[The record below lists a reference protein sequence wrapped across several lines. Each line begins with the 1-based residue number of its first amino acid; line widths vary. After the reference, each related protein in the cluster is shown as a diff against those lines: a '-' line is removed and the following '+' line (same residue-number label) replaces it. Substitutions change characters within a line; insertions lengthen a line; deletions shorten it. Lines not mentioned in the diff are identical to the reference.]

1 MKKSLADCQCF
12 ILHFDSKYDVEVFG
26 SITEIV
32 DYLKE
37 NFSVSGEIPKES
49 KKIIRLKVINA
60 IENYKDFTLHYEY
73 ESNHKYHRDF
83 FVSKHKM
90 KIECRLHS

>member
-12 ILHFDSKYDVEVFG
+12 VLHFDSKYDVEIFG
-26 SITEIV
+26 SISEIV
-32 DYLKE
+32 NYLKE
-37 NFSVSGEIPKES
+37 DMLAEIPKES
-49 KKIIRLKVINA
+49 KKAIRIKIINA
-60 IENYKDFTLHYEY
+60 IENYKDFTLNYEH
-73 ESNHKYHRDF
+73 ESSDYHRDF